1 MSIDLLG
8 CSRWHQCFQV
18 MQSEYRLLQV
28 IFDEKRK
35 SIYCYQFK
43 NYFRNSMFKKNIV
56 NTYTTCHNDAG
67 NGQKMHISVKNI
79 QSAYIKI
86 AINFSQS

>member
-1 MSIDLLG
+1 
-8 CSRWHQCFQV
+8 
-18 MQSEYRLLQV
+18 
-28 IFDEKRK
+28 
-35 SIYCYQFK
+35 
-43 NYFRNSMFKKNIV
+43 MFKKNIV